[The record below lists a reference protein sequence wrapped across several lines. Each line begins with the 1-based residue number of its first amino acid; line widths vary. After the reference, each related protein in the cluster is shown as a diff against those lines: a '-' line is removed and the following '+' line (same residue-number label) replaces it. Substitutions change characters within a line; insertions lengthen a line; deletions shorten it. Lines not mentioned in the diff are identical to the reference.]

1 METLAT
7 RGWAS
12 VRILSSLLRVPV
24 VFTLLA
30 VWPIQASAQVSK
42 VPAPPPSL
50 WGRTA
55 PGRPVL

>member
-1 METLAT
+1 MKRGKVRRVCHKGSLGCAGLRGSSRMETLAT

-30 VWPIQASAQVSK
+30 V
-42 VPAPPPSL
+42 
-50 WGRTA
+50 
-55 PGRPVL
+55 